1 MKRMKLFLTLLI
13 FIFLGSSSYAQKF
26 KQERYKNFD
35 KRMFHFGFMLGFNS
49 SDFTVYQNVNAY
61 EQYGLKL
68 LENDAQPGGQLGIL
82 TTMKLGT
89 PVLRLRF
96 IPTLSFQERL
106 LRYTF
111 EDTVLNKDEI
121 GEERVNSTNLD
132 FPLMLQFRTKRLNN
146 FAAYVLV
153 GGQYSID
160 LQSQEKAS
168 QNYIDPYIK
177 IRRNDVQGQI
187 GGGLEFFAPYF
198 KFGIELKYSHGF
210 MNSFIQ
216 DNTNIANPINKLYNK
231 VWSLSLIFEG

>member
-1 MKRMKLFLTLLI
+1 MNHFLILS
-13 FIFLGSSSYAQKF
+13 IFLVMGISSQAQKF

-35 KRMFHFGFMLGFNS
+35 KRTFHFGFMLGFNS
-49 SDFTVYQNVNAY
+49 SDFTVYQDVNAY
-61 EQYGLKL
+61 EKYGLKL

-96 IPTLSFQERL
+96 IPTLSFQEKL

-111 EDTVLNKDEI
+111 EDTLLNTDQI

-132 FPLMLQFRTKRLNN
+132 FPLMLQFRTKRYNN
-146 FAAYVLV
+146 FTAYALV

-177 IRRNDVQGQI
+177 IKRNDLQGQI
-187 GGGLEFFAPYF
+187 GGGVEFFAPYF

-210 MNSFIQ
+210 INSFIQ

>member
-1 MKRMKLFLTLLI
+1 MNRFLILS
-13 FIFLGSSSYAQKF
+13 IFLVMGISSQAQKF

-35 KRMFHFGFMLGFNS
+35 KRTFHFGFMLGFNS
-49 SDFTVYQNVNAY
+49 SDFTVYQDVNAY
-61 EQYGLKL
+61 EKYGLKL

-96 IPTLSFQERL
+96 IPTLSFQEKL

-111 EDTVLNKDEI
+111 EDTLLNTDEI

-132 FPLMLQFRTKRLNN
+132 FPLMLQFRTKRYNN
-146 FAAYVLV
+146 FTAYALI

-177 IRRNDVQGQI
+177 IKRNDIQGQI
-187 GGGLEFFAPYF
+187 GGGIEFFAPYF
-198 KFGIELKYSHGF
+198 KFGIEIKYSHGF
-210 MNSFIQ
+210 INSFIQ
-216 DNTNIANPINKLYNK
+216 DNTNIAEPINKLYNK

>member
-1 MKRMKLFLTLLI
+1 MNRFLILS
-13 FIFLGSSSYAQKF
+13 IFLVMGISSQAQKF

-35 KRMFHFGFMLGFNS
+35 KRTFHFGFMLGFNS
-49 SDFTVYQNVNAY
+49 SDFTVYQDVNAY
-61 EQYGLKL
+61 EKYGLKL

-96 IPTLSFQERL
+96 IPTLSFQEKL

-111 EDTVLNKDEI
+111 EDTLLNTDQI

-132 FPLMLQFRTKRLNN
+132 FPLMLQFRTKRYNN
-146 FAAYVLV
+146 FTAYALV
-153 GGQYSID
+153 GGQYSIE

-177 IRRNDVQGQI
+177 IKRNDLQGQI
-187 GGGLEFFAPYF
+187 GGGVEFFAPYF

-210 MNSFIQ
+210 INSFIQ

>member
-1 MKRMKLFLTLLI
+1 MIRFLILS
-13 FIFLGSSSYAQKF
+13 IFLVMGISSQAQKF

-35 KRMFHFGFMLGFNS
+35 KRTFHFGFMLGFNS
-49 SDFTVYQNVNAY
+49 SDFTVYQDVNAY
-61 EQYGLKL
+61 EKYGLKL

-96 IPTLSFQERL
+96 IPTLSFQEKL

-111 EDTVLNKDEI
+111 EDTLLNTDQI

-132 FPLMLQFRTKRLNN
+132 FPLMLQFRTKRYNN
-146 FAAYVLV
+146 FTAYALV

-177 IRRNDVQGQI
+177 IKRNDLQGQI
-187 GGGLEFFAPYF
+187 GGGVEFFAPYF

-210 MNSFIQ
+210 INSFIQ